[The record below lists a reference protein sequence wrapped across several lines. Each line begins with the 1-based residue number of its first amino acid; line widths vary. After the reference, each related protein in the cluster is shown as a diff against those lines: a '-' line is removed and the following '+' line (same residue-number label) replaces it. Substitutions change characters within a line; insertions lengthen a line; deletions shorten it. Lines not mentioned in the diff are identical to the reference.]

1 MSDNTY
7 TNFLFE
13 ADRLRM
19 ILIDKIDI
27 DRIIKANYLDLGMY
41 KDAVVNFEGY
51 CKDTRINMV
60 GKPSLKAQKMII
72 AKINIRESNSAVAK
86 INSSIEINLFL
97 EDKSKIYIYNSPDV
111 IIEGIRD
118 NAEIVKR

>member
-1 MSDNTY
+1 
-7 TNFLFE
+7 
-13 ADRLRM
+13 M